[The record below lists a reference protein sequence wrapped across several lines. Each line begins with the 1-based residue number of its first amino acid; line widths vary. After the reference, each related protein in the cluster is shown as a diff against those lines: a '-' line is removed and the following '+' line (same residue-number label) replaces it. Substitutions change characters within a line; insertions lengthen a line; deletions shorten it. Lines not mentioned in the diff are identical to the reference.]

1 MDVTENLFHGL
12 EGDDGIGD
20 GLEPKANMR
29 NLAVWRRLNE
39 FKSDISQEK
48 KNIENEALR
57 VES

>member
-1 MDVTENLFHGL
+1 LD
-12 EGDDGIGD
+12 GDDGGIGE
-20 GLEPKANMR
+20 GLEPKANVR

>member
-1 MDVTENLFHGL
+1 MTENLFHGL
-12 EGDDGIGD
+12 DGDDGGIGE
-20 GLEPKANMR
+20 GLEPKANVR